1 MGLFGLSFGKKRRRT
16 TKRSK
21 KGSRKPPS
29 KLLRICKKYRV
40 KATKKVGGKRVYK
53 SVASLKKLCLRKA
66 RALKKKL
73 EKAMKKRKGAKSTK
87 RHRKHRARR
96 DAFGEAEMEFGRRRR
111 RMVGFGNQNVKMA
124 SQPVNKQAFYS
135 NNGLG
140 LEIFGKEC
148 TARGMEPQMA
158 CIQSKLKFGSR
169 RLPMFGN
176 PLEQPAAFG
185 KRRRVGARAG
195 KTSRNAAM
203 KAFRAFYK
211 RHCAGR
217 RSGFGNGGNPAL
229 SASMGYEFCP
239 NGQGGVLGFNSTGL
253 YPSPCVGKSSSF
265 GRRRRR
271 SSAIGARRRR
281 RSTGVGAHRKGAK
294 RCYSIGVRRRRYAS
308 SVKRRRR
315 RSTVIG
321 AHHKRRRTSEIGRRR
336 RRRSSAIGA
345 RRRRN

>member
-111 RMVGFGNQNVKMA
+111 RSAGFG
-124 SQPVNKQAFYS
+124 SH
-135 NNGLG
+135 
-140 LEIFGKEC
+140 
-148 TARGMEPQMA
+148 
-158 CIQSKLKFGSR
+158 

-176 PLEQPAAFG
+176 PLHQPVAFG

-253 YPSPCVGKSSSF
+253 YPSPCTSKSSSF

-281 RSTGVGAHRKGAK
+281 RAAHHKRAK
-294 RCYSIGVRRRRYAS
+294 RCYSIGARRRRSAS
-308 SVKRRRR
+308 GVKRRRR

-321 AHHKRRRTSEIGRRR
+321 THHKRRRTSEIGRRR
-336 RRRSSAIGA
+336 RQSNAVGA
-345 RRRRN
+345 RRN

>member
-111 RMVGFGNQNVKMA
+111 RSAG
-124 SQPVNKQAFYS
+124 
-135 NNGLG
+135 
-140 LEIFGKEC
+140 
-148 TARGMEPQMA
+148 
-158 CIQSKLKFGSR
+158 FGSR

-185 KRRRVGARAG
+185 KRRRVGARSG

-253 YPSPCVGKSSSF
+253 YPSPCTSKSSSF

-281 RSTGVGAHRKGAK
+281 RSTGVGAHRKRTK
-294 RCYSIGVRRRRYAS
+294 RCYSIGARRRRSAS
-308 SVKRRRR
+308 GVKRRRR
-315 RSTVIG
+315 KFGASPCAGVRSVK
-321 AHHKRRRTSEIGRRR
+321 ARMKCMRDYSRKVSSIGRRR
-336 RRRSSAIGA
+336 R
-345 RRRRN
+345 N